1 MGYISQWPVEELKKE
16 YGLEIA
22 IETGTCT
29 GHGAVT
35 LASHNFKKVYTI
47 EVLERHFKLLDFS
60 HTPSIHAL
68 LGSSID
74 VLPGILKGNRNIPTF
89 FWLDA
94 HLPSHYGHRD
104 NTRKDFKLVASRDKE
119 IEFPLK
125 RELELIVENKDVSR
139 DVFVIDDIR
148 IYEDGPFTSGLA
160 RGIARSPERGISFIC
175 DLFKKTHLITRD
187 YRNEGFLILE
197 PFIPQGAAQARSAN
211 LADWQELVE

>member
-1 MGYISQWPVEELKKE
+1 MGYISQWPVKELKKE

-22 IETGTCT
+22 IETGTYI
-29 GHGAVT
+29 GHGAAL
-35 LASHNFKKVYTI
+35 LASHGFKKVYTI
-47 EVLERHFKLLDFS
+47 ELLEHHFKLLDFS
-60 HTPSIHAL
+60 YIPSVHAL
-68 LGSSID
+68 LGSSTD

-94 HLPSHYGHRD
+94 HLPSHYGDRI
-104 NTRKDFKLVASRDKE
+104 RSKE

-148 IYEDGPFTSGLA
+148 IYEDGPFTSGPA

-175 DLFKKTHLITRD
+175 DLFKKTHLITKD
-187 YRNEGFLILE
+187 YRGEGFLILE
-197 PFIPQGAAQARSAN
+197 PLIPQGTAQARSAN
-211 LADWQELVE
+211 LTDWQELVE